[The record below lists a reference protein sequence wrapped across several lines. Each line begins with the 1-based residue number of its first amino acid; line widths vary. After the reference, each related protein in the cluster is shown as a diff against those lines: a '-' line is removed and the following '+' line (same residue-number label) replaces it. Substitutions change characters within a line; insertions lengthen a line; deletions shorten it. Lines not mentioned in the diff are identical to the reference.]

1 MKNLLAIIALLV
13 CLTNSVY
20 AQNYF
25 IDESDVDSSFMAFK
39 IQLGKALNT
48 HDTTALFAMLHYTIA
63 ESPEGCGLNG
73 SKECFIEQMGFRN
86 ADGGETFWKQ
96 ETQLFRMGFTKQEYL
111 SGETGKTAYIFT
123 APSFK
128 TQGINNNT
136 NLLVIGENIN
146 IREKPSFN
154 GKILAKVSYKKYK
167 FNNPQIKPTRAT
179 KLYNGGIH
187 WVELALSKSM
197 VGYVAQS
204 FTSLAL
210 DRELSCKKIAGEWK
224 ITAYKK
230 TMQFYGADNTKEE
243 PEPDEY

>member
-1 MKNLLAIIALLV
+1 M
-13 CLTNSVY
+13 
-20 AQNYF
+20 
-25 IDESDVDSSFMAFK
+25 
-39 IQLGKALNT
+39 
-48 HDTTALFAMLHYTIA
+48 
-63 ESPEGCGLNG
+63 
-73 SKECFIEQMGFRN
+73 
-86 ADGGETFWKQ
+86 
-96 ETQLFRMGFTKQEYL
+96 
-111 SGETGKTAYIFT
+111 
-123 APSFK
+123 
-128 TQGINNNT
+128 
-136 NLLVIGENIN
+136 
-146 IREKPSFN
+146 
-154 GKILAKVSYKKYK
+154 AKVSYKKYK